1 MRKII
6 TLIAAL
12 LCSAYGAYS
21 AEDSKLHK
29 AAEYETNPEV
39 IKQLISDGENLHE
52 PGLEGLTPVM
62 LAAAYNAN
70 SEIIEILIKSGAS
83 ITSSDEMGR
92 TPLMLAAALNSEP
105 AVTASLLRHGASVKT
120 RDMAGR
126 TALWFAA
133 SRHNYQAA
141 ELLIDSGANPNEAN
155 NDGITPL
162 QAACE
167 RPEFNII
174 NLLIEAGADVNKRD
188 NRRLTPLMRA
198 LSAGADVKIIKAF
211 INGRADLSAQDDQDR
226 TALFIAAANNNISA
240 DIVEVLIDKTPDIR
254 DNNFMTPLMEACRSG
269 NISAVKVL
277 INRGANIF
285 LTDRNGYNALH
296 YAAAFNAPLEIFNDL
311 INKGGENLFS
321 AINRKGYTP
330 LITAIESGADVS
342 VLDFLINFNSL
353 KSGDLE
359 AESADNNIKA
369 VKSARLDEAGIWDG
383 ATPLMAAALY
393 DNLTAMK
400 FLIEAGADL
409 AKRDYAGWTALHYA
423 AAKSGDDMLNL
434 IINNFN
440 KNNIDIDVKDDG
452 DTTPLMV
459 AAANDNVSALNI
471 LLNAGASMRLR
482 DKTDRNALS
491 YARLRNARN
500 AAKFLEDFREK
511 NKNK

>member
-1 MRKII
+1 MSKLIK
-6 TLIAAL
+6 LIAICVVL
-12 LCSAYGAYS
+12 LCSAYSAYS

-29 AAEYETNPEV
+29 AAEYETKPEV
-39 IKQLISDGENLHE
+39 IRQLISDGEKLHE
-52 PGLEGLTPVM
+52 PGLEGLTPIM

-83 ITSSDEMGR
+83 ITSGDQLGR
-92 TPLMLAAALNSEP
+92 TPLMLAAALNP
-105 AVTASLLRHGASVKT
+105 AVSVTSSLLRHGASVKT

-133 SRHNYQAA
+133 SRNNYQAA
-141 ELLIDSGANPNEAN
+141 ELLIDAGANPNEPN
-155 NDGITPL
+155 NDNITPL

-167 RPEFNII
+167 RPDFNMI

-198 LSAGADVKIIKAF
+198 LSAGADAKIIQAF
-211 INGRADLSAQDDQDR
+211 INGRADLSAQDDQNR

-240 DIVEVLIDKTPDIR
+240 DIAEVLIDKTPDIR
-254 DNNFMTPLMEACRSG
+254 NNNFMTPLMEACRSG
-269 NISAVKVL
+269 NINAVKVL

-296 YAAAFNAPLEIFNDL
+296 YAAAFNAPLEIFNNL
-311 INKGGENLFS
+311 ISCGGEKLLN

-330 LITAIESGADVS
+330 LVTAIESGADVS
-342 VLDFLINFNSL
+342 VLDLLVNVANEADSEDKSL
-353 KSGDLE
+353 
-359 AESADNNIKA
+359 
-369 VKSARLDEAGIWDG
+369 RLDEGGIWDG
-383 ATPLMAAALY
+383 AAPLMVAALC
-393 DNLTAMK
+393 DNLTAAK
-400 FLIEAGADL
+400 FLIENGADL
-409 AKRDYAGWTALHYA
+409 TKRDFAGWTALHYA
-423 AAKSGDDMLNL
+423 ATKAGDDMLNL
-434 IINNFN
+434 II
-440 KNNIDIDVKDDG
+440 KNNNINSVDIKDDG

-482 DKTDRNALS
+482 DKTGRNALS

-500 AAKFLEDFREK
+500 AAKFLEDCREK